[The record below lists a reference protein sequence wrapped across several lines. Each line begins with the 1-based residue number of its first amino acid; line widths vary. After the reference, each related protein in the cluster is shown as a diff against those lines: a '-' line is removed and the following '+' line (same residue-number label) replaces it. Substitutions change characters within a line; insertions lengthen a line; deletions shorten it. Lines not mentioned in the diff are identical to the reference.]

1 MLPLNRIHNPNPA
14 WYRGDFHLHTT
25 ASDGHYSPGTLA
37 RLARAEGLDFLA
49 ITDHNT
55 VASFGKFGEDSDLL
69 VIPGIEIT
77 LAEGHWNVFGIEGHP
92 DWLDEVCMGNTPL
105 NQKGLPSSITE
116 FMRLISGQGI
126 LNSIN
131 HPLLR
136 PWEWKDGTAQ
146 LQYMHCLEVWND
158 PDWPDNAQA
167 NPAAVQMWTCWL
179 NAGYRI
185 TAIGGSDFHFL
196 AGEVAGY
203 PGERPGRPT
212 THVYA
217 QELSSTAI
225 LEALRNGR
233 AYVSLGPQVSL
244 QVSCNGQEG
253 TIGTDFGKVQG
264 ELAFQISVDGAPEGA
279 CARLL
284 RNGIELA
291 HLTLQEGQN
300 AFELKQPVS
309 AHSSWYRL
317 DVDNPSGEM
326 LVVTNPVF
334 TGPRV
339 RTGNE
344 AFVDLMF
351 GQDGLSG
358 LQPWSMVKN

>member
-1 MLPLNRIHNPNPA
+1 MLPLDKIHNPNPG

-25 ASDGHYSPGTLA
+25 ASDGHYSPSTLA

-55 VASFGKFGEDSDLL
+55 IASFGQFGEDSDLL
-69 VIPGIEIT
+69 VIPGIEVT
-77 LAEGHWNVFGIEGHP
+77 LAEGHWNVFGIDGQP
-92 DWLDEVCMGNTPL
+92 DWLAEVCVWNKPL
-105 NQKGLPSSITE
+105 KQKDLSCPITD
-116 FMRLISGQGI
+116 FMRQIAEHGS

-136 PWEWKDGTAQ
+136 PWEWQDGTAQ
-146 LQYMHCLEVWND
+146 LQYMHCLELWND

-167 NPAAVQMWTCWL
+167 NPAAVQMWTRWL

-196 AGEVAGY
+196 PGEVAGY

-212 THVYA
+212 TYVYA

-225 LEALRNGR
+225 LEALRHGR
-233 AYVSLGPQVSL
+233 AYVSMGPQISL
-244 QVSCNGQEG
+244 MASCNGQHG
-253 TIGTDFGKVQG
+253 SIGTDFGDINGKLTF
-264 ELAFQISVDGAPEGA
+264 EIRVDGAPQGA

-284 RNGIELA
+284 RNGTELA
-291 HLTLQEGQN
+291 RLPLQEGQN
-300 AFELKQPVS
+300 ALELEQPVLD
-309 AHSSWYRL
+309 HPSWYRL
-317 DVDNPSGEM
+317 DVDNSSGEM

-334 TGPRV
+334 TGPRQL
-339 RTGNE
+339 TSSE
-344 AFVDLMF
+344 TFVDLMF
-351 GQDGLSG
+351 A
-358 LQPWSMVKN
+358 